1 MLSYYRPQ
9 TIQEA
14 FSILHQFKDGAAP
27 FAGGT
32 DLIVRCEKG
41 LMPRPEAIVDLKSV
55 EELKGISRE
64 NGEIRIGAL
73 ATMSEIKRNALI
85 RDVAPALAGAA
96 SRVACPQIRNR
107 ATVGGNL
114 CNASPAADAAIPLFL
129 YDAVLDLADG
139 STTRQVPVA
148 EFFKGPGASA
158 LKGGEL
164 LTAIRFK
171 VPDGVYAAWNKF
183 GTRPSME
190 IAVASVGV
198 ALKVEGGKILSAR
211 VGYGSVAPV
220 PMRGR
225 RVEAV
230 LEGEALSAALIG
242 KCEEE
247 ARAEITPITD
257 VRASEGYRRQVIGVM
272 LRRMLERAG

>member
-1 MLSYYRPQ
+1 MVSYHRPG
-9 TIQEA
+9 TVQEA
-14 FSILHQFKDGAAP
+14 LAILHQYKDSAAP

-41 LMPRPEAIVDLKSV
+41 FMPRPEAIVDLKSV
-55 EELKGISRE
+55 EELGGITRA

-73 ATMSEIKRNALI
+73 ATMSELKRNALI
-85 RDVAPALAGAA
+85 RDAAPALAEAA

-114 CNASPAADAAIPLFL
+114 CNASPAADTAIPLFL
-129 YDAVLDLADG
+129 YDAVLDLVDG
-139 STTRQVPVA
+139 AGTREVPVA
-148 EFFKGPGASA
+148 AFFKGPGATV
-158 LKGGEL
+158 LKPGEL
-164 LTAIRFK
+164 LAAIRFK
-171 VPDGVYAAWNKF
+171 VPEGVYAAWDKF

-198 ALKVEGGKILSAR
+198 AFKMEAGRISGAR

-220 PMRGR
+220 PLRGKHA
-225 RVEAV
+225 EAV
-230 LEGEALSAALIG
+230 LEGETLSAALIG
-242 KCEEE
+242 KCEQE
-247 ARAEITPITD
+247 AREEITPITD